1 MKTIDEEKLRAI
13 VGEANI
19 KTDPSDLY
27 IYGSDSSVHHAMPWA
42 VVRPKTTE
50 QVQAILRYA
59 NEALIPVIARGGG
72 SGMCGQTVPVMGG
85 IILDMKG
92 MNKILE
98 INLAD
103 VYCRVEPGV
112 VDDDLNLA
120 LKPHGMFFPPTPAS
134 SRIATIGGEI
144 ANNASGVRSV
154 KYGATRDAV
163 LGMKVVLPNGD
174 LVNLGARTRVEA
186 SGYQLHKLMVGS
198 EGTLGIV
205 VEATLSFVP
214 IPEFRCMGIANFN
227 TLKDAGDAISSIM
240 ASGAI
245 PSMLELVDDVA
256 IKAVNKTMNLGL
268 KEVAAALIFEAD
280 GMVREAVDYEINKMK
295 AICQKHN
302 GEDIYASYDPKERD
316 KIFLGRKSLFPA
328 LSKYDD
334 NLASTALADDMAVP
348 YSKMAEMAG
357 KIHEIAD
364 KHGIVMTAYGHCGS
378 GCMHTKILMDTKRK
392 DQWES
397 AKKAITEVYDYV
409 RSVNGT
415 TSAEHGIGLS
425 KAESFKIEKADSL
438 HLLALIKKAVDPNNI
453 LNPGK
458 LSQAPEDWVTAT
470 NLRYSVNS

>member
-1 MKTIDEEKLRAI
+1 MKTIDVTRLRAI
-13 VGEANI
+13 VGERNI

-42 VVRPKTTE
+42 IVKPENTS
-50 QVQAILRYA
+50 QVQEIMRYA
-59 NEALIPVIARGGG
+59 NEEIIPVIARGGG
-72 SGMCGQTVPVMGG
+72 SGMCGQAVPIHGG
-85 IILDMKG
+85 IMLDMKG

-120 LKPHGMFFPPTPAS
+120 LKKYGVFYPPTPAS

-163 LGMKVVLPNGD
+163 LGMKVVLANGD
-174 LVNLGARTRVEA
+174 LVSLGARTRVEA
-186 SGYQLHKLMVGS
+186 SGYQLHKLIVGS

-214 IPEFRCMGIANFN
+214 IPEFRCMGVANFDS
-227 TLKDAGDAISSIM
+227 LKDAGEAIGSIM
-240 ASGAI
+240 GSGSI
-245 PSMLELVDDVA
+245 PSMLELVDSVA
-256 IKAVNKTMNLGL
+256 IKAVNKTMDLGL

-280 GMVREAVDYEINKMK
+280 GMVKEAVDYEIDKMK
-295 AICQKHN
+295 KICEKHN
-302 GEDIYASYDPKERD
+302 GQDIHASYDPKERA
-316 KIFLGRKSLFPA
+316 KIFMGRKKLFPA

-334 NLASTALADDMAVP
+334 NLASTSLADDMAVP
-348 YSKMAEMAG
+348 YSKMAELAG
-357 KIHEIAD
+357 KVHEIAD
-364 KHGIVMTAYGHCGS
+364 RHNIVMTAYGHCGS

-392 DQWES
+392 DQWAAS
-397 AKKAITEVYDYV
+397 KKAITEIYEYV

-425 KAESFKIEKADSL
+425 KAESFKIEKSDSL
-438 HLLALIKKAVDPNNI
+438 NLLAGIKKAFDPNNI

-458 LSQAPEDWVTAT
+458 LAQAPEDWVTAT